1 MDRHGRAY
9 SDGYRCNERKMNNAM
24 KTYDVLTVGRSSID
38 LYSQDIGAE
47 FIDITGFDAFVG
59 GSPLNIATGCSR
71 LGLHAALLTGVGE
84 DKVGDFILNFL
95 RREGVDTT
103 FIPRIPGARSSA
115 VLLGIQPPDTFPL
128 VFYRN
133 NAADSQI
140 TVDHVNAVNMS
151 DIRLLELSGTAL
163 NLEPSRSAVFHAAEQ
178 AKLQGTTTL
187 LDIDFRA
194 DQWSDVRSFGIM
206 VRALLPRIDIA
217 IGTEEELLA
226 AMLEDAS
233 QVTIEH
239 QQISAPTVRGDI
251 DQAIERV
258 LALGVNVL
266 VVKRGSNGVS
276 VYDAAGRREDVPGF
290 PVVPLNI
297 LGAGDAFASGFIYGY
312 LNGWDLYKS
321 CRMGNASGAQVVL
334 QPGCANFMP
343 TLDESLA
350 FIEQHGG
357 F

>member
-1 MDRHGRAY
+1 M
-9 SDGYRCNERKMNNAM
+9 SDTT

-47 FIDITGFDAFVG
+47 FVDITGFDAFVG

-71 LGLHAALLTGVGE
+71 LGLRAALLTGVGD

-95 RREGVDTT
+95 RKEGVETA
-103 FIPRIPGARSSA
+103 FIPRILGARSSA

-133 NAADSQI
+133 NAADSRI
-140 TVDHVNAVNMS
+140 TIDHVSAIDMEQV
-151 DIRLLELSGTAL
+151 RLVEVSGTAL
-163 NLEPSRSAVFHAAEQ
+163 NIEPSRSAVFHAVER
-178 AKLQGTTTL
+178 AKLHGTITL

-194 DQWSDVRSFGIM
+194 DQWSDIRSFGIM

-239 QQISAPTVRGDI
+239 QQISAPKISGDI
-251 DQAIERV
+251 DRAIEQI
-258 LALGVNVL
+258 LSLGVEVL
-266 VVKRGSNGVS
+266 VVKRG
-276 VYDAAGRREDVPGF
+276 AAGATVYKQHGVRLDVPGF
-290 PVVPLNI
+290 PVTPLNI

-312 LNGWDLYKS
+312 LQGWDLYKA

-343 TLDESLA
+343 TLEESMA

>member
-1 MDRHGRAY
+1 ME
-9 SDGYRCNERKMNNAM
+9 NK
-24 KTYDVLTVGRSSID
+24 KKYDVLTVGRSSID
-38 LYSQDIGAE
+38 LYSQNIGAE
-47 FIDITGFDAFVG
+47 FVDIKGFDAFVG

-71 LGLHAALLTGVGE
+71 LGLRSALLTGVGD

-95 RREGVDTT
+95 DQENVETA

-115 VLLGIQPPDTFPL
+115 VILGIQPPDTFPL

-140 TVDHVNAVNMS
+140 TIDHVNVIDM
-151 DIRLLELSGTAL
+151 DEIRLIELSGTAL
-163 NLEPSRSAVFHAAEQ
+163 NIEPTRSAVFHAVERAN
-178 AKLQGTTTL
+178 ARGVTTL

-194 DQWSDVRSFGIM
+194 DQWTDLRSFGITI
-206 VRALLPRIDIA
+206 RALLPQIKIA
-217 IGTEEELLA
+217 IGTEEEILA
-226 AMLEDAS
+226 AMLQDAS
-233 QVTIEH
+233 QVTIEQ
-239 QQISAPTVRGDI
+239 QQISAPTITGDI
-251 DQAIERV
+251 DQAIQDI
-258 LALGVNVL
+258 LALGVEVL
-266 VVKRGSNGVS
+266 VVKRGATGAT
-276 VYDAAGRREDVPGF
+276 VYDKQGNRQDVPGF

-343 TLDESLA
+343 TLEESLM

>member
-1 MDRHGRAY
+1 MMD
-9 SDGYRCNERKMNNAM
+9 SKT

-38 LYSQDIGAE
+38 LYSQNIGAE
-47 FIDITGFDAFVG
+47 FVDIKGFDAFVG

-71 LGLHAALLTGVGE
+71 LGLRAALLTGVGD

-95 RREGVDTT
+95 QHENVETA

-140 TVDHVNAVNMS
+140 TIDHVNAIAMEEV
-151 DIRLLELSGTAL
+151 RLVELSGTAL
-163 NLEPSRSAVFHAAEQ
+163 NIEPSRSAVFHAVERAN
-178 AKLQGTTTL
+178 AHGVTTL

-194 DQWSDVRSFGIM
+194 DQWSDIRSFGVM
-206 VRALLPRIDIA
+206 VRALLPNIKIA

-239 QQISAPTVRGDI
+239 QQISAPTIKGDI
-251 DQAIERV
+251 DKAIASV
-258 LALGVNVL
+258 LSLGVEVL
-266 VVKRGSNGVS
+266 VVKRGATGATVFDNKGN
-276 VYDAAGRREDVPGF
+276 REEVPGF

-312 LNGWDLYKS
+312 LKGWDLYKS

-343 TLDESLA
+343 TLAESEA
-350 FIEQHGG
+350 FIEKHGG

>member
-1 MDRHGRAY
+1 MGR
-9 SDGYRCNERKMNNAM
+9 ETIK
-24 KTYDVLTVGRSSID
+24 YDVLTVGRSSID
-38 LYSQDIGAE
+38 LYSQSIGAE
-47 FIDITGFDAFVG
+47 FIAIKGFDAFVG

-71 LGLHAALLTGVGE
+71 LGLRAALLTGVGE

-95 RREGVDTT
+95 QREKVETA

-140 TVDHVNAVNMS
+140 TIDHVNAIDMAC
-151 DIRLLELSGTAL
+151 IRLVELSGTAL
-163 NLEPSRSAVFHAAEQ
+163 NVEPSRSAVFHMAER
-178 AKLQGTTTL
+178 AKADGVTTL

-194 DQWSDVRSFGIM
+194 DQWDDIRSFGVMI
-206 VRALLPRIDIA
+206 RALLPNIRIA

-226 AMLEDAS
+226 TMLDDAS

-239 QQISAPTVRGDI
+239 QQISAPTVKGDL
-251 DQAIERV
+251 DKAIAGV
-258 LALGVNVL
+258 LSLGVEVL
-266 VVKRGSNGVS
+266 VVKRGATGAT
-276 VYDAAGRREDVPGF
+276 VYDNSGNRQDVPGF

-343 TLDESLA
+343 TLKESMA
-350 FIEQHGG
+350 FIEKHGG

>member
-1 MDRHGRAY
+1 
-9 SDGYRCNERKMNNAM
+9 M
-24 KTYDVLTVGRSSID
+24 KRYDVLTVGRSSID
-38 LYSQDIGAE
+38 LYSQNIGAE
-47 FIDITGFDAFVG
+47 FVEIKGFDAFVG
-59 GSPLNIATGCSR
+59 GSPLNIATGCAR
-71 LGLHAALLTGVGE
+71 LGLKTALLTGVGY

-95 RREGVDTT
+95 EKEGIETA
-103 FIPRIPGARSSA
+103 FIPRIAHARSSA

-140 TVDHVNAVNMS
+140 NIDHVNAIPMNEV
-151 DIRLLELSGTAL
+151 RLLEISGTAL
-163 NLEPSRSAVFHAAEQ
+163 HVEPSRSAVFFAVERANQ
-178 AKLQGTTTL
+178 TGTNTL

-194 DQWSDVRSFGIM
+194 DQWADVRSFGIM
-206 VRALLPRIDIA
+206 TRALLPKIDIA

-239 QQISAPTVRGDI
+239 QQISAPSISGDI
-251 DQAIERV
+251 DQAIEGV
-258 LALGVNVL
+258 LSLGVQIL
-266 VVKRGSNGVS
+266 IVKRGANGVS
-276 VYDAAGRREDVPGF
+276 IYEAGKERVDVPGF
-290 PVVPLNI
+290 PVLPLNV

-312 LNGWDLYKS
+312 LQGWSLYKC

-334 QPGCANFMP
+334 ESGCANFMP
-343 TLDESLA
+343 RLSQSMA
-350 FIEQHGG
+350 FIEKYGG